1 MASETITQADRE
13 AAANWMVDGE
23 GLVEKYRDHI
33 RSGKWDSTGI
43 VQAFAAH
50 RTAAVA
56 ELVEALKP
64 FADCVEQISD
74 DEDDEEWAKFRL
86 LIKDYRRAAKTIS
99 RHQAGLGKGEG
110 G

>member
-1 MASETITQADRE
+1 MASETESDLATIAYLAGVAD
-13 AAANWMVDGE
+13 
-23 GLVEKYRDHI
+23 EKARG
-33 RSGKWDSTGI
+33 R
-43 VQAFAAH
+43 
-50 RTAAVA
+50 AAVA

-99 RHQAGLGKGEG
+99 RHQAGLGKGG
-110 G
+110 DRG

>member
-1 MASETITQADRE
+1 MASETESDLATIAYLAGVAD
-13 AAANWMVDGE
+13 
-23 GLVEKYRDHI
+23 EKARG
-33 RSGKWDSTGI
+33 R
-43 VQAFAAH
+43 
-50 RTAAVA
+50 AAVA

-99 RHQAGLGKGEG
+99 RHQAGLGKGDDRG
-110 G
+110 

>member
-56 ELVEALKP
+56 ELVEAL
-64 FADCVEQISD
+64 
-74 DEDDEEWAKFRL
+74 EEVKRTLEEPQPAIACTIWAATSPAETL
-86 LIKDYRRAAKTIS
+86 YDHVCTALS
-99 RHQAGLGKGEG
+99 RHQAGMKDKDHG
-110 G
+110 